1 MAIQKQQQLPPRENL
16 EKMDQLEE
24 GRGVI
29 RWPVGSETMAT
40 DYWPT
45 IATMATMPMCGRGH
59 AAIV

>member
-1 MAIQKQQQLPPRENL
+1 
-16 EKMDQLEE
+16 MDQLEE